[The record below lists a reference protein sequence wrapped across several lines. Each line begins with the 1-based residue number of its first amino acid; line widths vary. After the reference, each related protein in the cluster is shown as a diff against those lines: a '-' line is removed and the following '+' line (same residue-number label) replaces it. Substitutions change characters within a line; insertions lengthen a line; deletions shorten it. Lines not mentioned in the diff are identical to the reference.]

1 MAELDW
7 LRVPKR
13 PPRVVRELSVPQDL
27 RGQGPTCALT
37 VQGAGVRG
45 ELWHADVL
53 TLLGRLPDGSVDLV
67 VADPPY
73 AIDKADW
80 DEFESLDVY
89 LAWCDGW
96 LAEVARVLAPHG
108 SAYVCGF
115 SEILADVKARSA
127 RRFASC
133 RWLIWYYRNKA
144 NLGRDWG
151 RSHESILHLRKAGAR
166 VDVDAIRI
174 PYNGHTTKY
183 PARIQAVSSQY
194 GGASA
199 KRDRWEPNPLGAKPR
214 DVIELPVICNG
225 MAEKTP
231 HATQKPEALIEKL
244 ILASS
249 APGQLVVD
257 PFVGS
262 GTTAVIA
269 ARLGRSWLAGDA
281 DPRFVGLTRERL
293 AAQPSTLSPSP
304 AERRSSE
311 LHRDPLDAAP
321 AKRLRRQRAP
331 SSATVSAP
339 PPAHARQSP
348 RPAARKPPTAAALTA
363 ASAPPAQPATSNPPA
378 RPAASEPPALPTTRK
393 TAGRGALPA
402 TRKPAISGVPK
413 VAPGGQQALAFD
425 LFPPLAPAPMS
436 ARRRKSPPA

>member
-1 MAELDW
+1 M
-7 LRVPKR
+7 PKR
-13 PPRVVRELSVPQDL
+13 PPRVARELPIPDDL
-27 RGQGPTCALT
+27 SAPGPTCALDLAAG
-37 VQGAGVRG
+37 GAPDGGPPGRA

-53 TLLGRLPDGSVDLV
+53 ALLGKLADGSVDLV
-67 VADPPY
+67 IADPPY
-73 AIDKADW
+73 AIAKAAW
-80 DEFESLDVY
+80 DEFESLEAYV
-89 LAWCDGW
+89 AWCDVW
-96 LAEVARVLAPHG
+96 MAEIARVLAPHG

-151 RSHESILHLRKAGAR
+151 RSHESILHLRQADAR

-174 PYNGHTTKY
+174 PYNGHTTRY
-183 PARIQAVSSQY
+183 PGRVQAVSSQY

-199 KRDRWEPNPLGAKPR
+199 RRDRWEPNPLGAKPR

-262 GTTAVIA
+262 GTTAVVA
-269 ARLGRSWLAGDA
+269 ARLGRSWIAGDG
-281 DPRFVGLTRERL
+281 DPRFVGLARERL
-293 AAQPSTLSPSP
+293 IARQAGRDRAAGRRSRGRARRATAEAGGPSP
-304 AERRSSE
+304 
-311 LHRDPLDAAP
+311 
-321 AKRLRRQRAP
+321 
-331 SSATVSAP
+331 
-339 PPAHARQSP
+339 
-348 RPAARKPPTAAALTA
+348 
-363 ASAPPAQPATSNPPA
+363 
-378 RPAASEPPALPTTRK
+378 
-393 TAGRGALPA
+393 
-402 TRKPAISGVPK
+402 
-413 VAPGGQQALAFD
+413 
-425 LFPPLAPAPMS
+425 
-436 ARRRKSPPA
+436 